1 MKIEIKSWVTG
12 SVLFE
17 GDFSCLADAVRAA
30 VKSRADL
37 SRADL
42 YGADLSRA
50 NLSRANLSG
59 ANLSGADLSR
69 ANLYGANLSRADLSG
84 ADLSRADLY
93 GADLSGANLYGAN
106 LSGANLSG
114 ANLSRADLYGAN
126 LYAFA
131 QVAFKGHGEIGRM
144 LTAIIQKEGDE
155 PRLFCGCF
163 RGTFAELEKY
173 IADGEA
179 KYQKTRTLAMNAVK
193 EMLYA
198 RNGEEAGGGKQMST
212 VNLRLLMVLGLNRE
226 AAEIVME
233 RITDLEQENAKLKN
247 ELIKLAARE
256 RKGDSSS

>member
-1 MKIEIKSWVTG
+1 MKIEIKSWMTG

-17 GDFSCLADAVRAA
+17 GDSSCLADAVRAA
-30 VKSRADL
+30 VKSRANI
-37 SRADL
+37 SGANL
-42 YGADLSRA
+42 YGA

-69 ANLYGANLSRADLSG
+69 ANLS
-84 ADLSRADLY
+84 
-93 GADLSGANLYGAN
+93 
-106 LSGANLSG
+106 
-114 ANLSRADLYGAN
+114 GAN

-179 KYQKTRTLAMNAVK
+179 KYRKTRTLAMNAVK

-198 RNGEEAGGGKQMST
+198 QNDAEAGEGKS
-212 VNLRLLMVLGLNRE
+212 
-226 AAEIVME
+226 
-233 RITDLEQENAKLKN
+233 
-247 ELIKLAARE
+247 
-256 RKGDSSS
+256 